1 MKTED
6 WRRSLMFLLF
16 ICACLPSHAVIVAV
30 VKTLPIYG
38 KLYIYDTKY
47 EARGRPIEFVKGTDQ
62 NNEISGSI
70 ASWNIV
76 VKNRQV
82 VYSPRRDYLGEDV
95 FR

>member
-1 MKTED
+1 M
-6 WRRSLMFLLF
+6 
-16 ICACLPSHAVIVAV
+16 A
-30 VKTLPIYG
+30 
-38 KLYIYDTKY
+38 
-47 EARGRPIEFVKGTDQ
+47 IEFLQYPASCSLAQSPIVCAVS
-62 NNEISGSI
+62 ESVSGSI